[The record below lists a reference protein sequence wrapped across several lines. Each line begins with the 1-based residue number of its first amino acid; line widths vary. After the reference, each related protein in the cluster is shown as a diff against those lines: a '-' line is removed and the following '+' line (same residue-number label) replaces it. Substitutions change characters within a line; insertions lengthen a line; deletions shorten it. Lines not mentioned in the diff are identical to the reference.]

1 MPRDV
6 KRGEIYWVDWS
17 PGRGSEQTGVRPA
30 LIIQN
35 NTGNRVSPTTIVA
48 SMSTAPEKPFPFLVR
63 VTAKESGLRQY
74 GAVNLAQIL
83 TIDKTCLGD
92 KCGQLSSQKML
103 EVDEAIK
110 VSLGI
115 ADLE

>member
-1 MPRDV
+1 MPEEV

-17 PGRGSEQTGVRPA
+17 PGRGSEQIGIRPA

-35 NTGNRVSPTTIVA
+35 NTGNKFSPTTIIA
-48 SMSTAPEKPFPFLVR
+48 SMSTAPEKPFPFLVE
-63 VTAKESGLRQY
+63 VTVGEGGLSQY

-92 KCGQLSSQKML
+92 KCGQLSIQKML
-103 EVDEAIK
+103 EVDRAIK
-110 VSLGI
+110 TSLG
-115 ADLE
+115 LL

>member
-1 MPRDV
+1 VPEEV
-6 KRGEIYWVDWS
+6 TRGEIYWVDWS
-17 PGRGSEQTGVRPA
+17 PGRGSEQTGIRPA

-35 NTGNRVSPTTIVA
+35 HTGNKFSPTTIVA
-48 SMSTAPEKPFPFLVR
+48 SMSTAPEKPFPFLVE
-63 VTAKESGLRQY
+63 VTARESGLSQY

-103 EVDEAIK
+103 EVDRAIK
-110 VSLGI
+110 ISLGI
-115 ADLE
+115 ID